1 MWSTLCPWVSAI
13 ACGIKGS
20 KPGWHHC
27 LLFKGEALHSFSASL
42 HSRMQGGGFDAQWT
56 NIPTRL
62 NIKLL
67 LVSSNPLIN
76 IYILHNAPYTFPM
89 VLKRRICSMITS
101 FFSLQPFL
109 LFLKTFIFDSTVILW
124 GEIWSQS
131 FLGVKR
137 LIKQTLG

>member
-1 MWSTLCPWVSAI
+1 MLCPWVSAI
-13 ACGIKGS
+13 AYGIKGS

-42 HSRMQGGGFDAQWT
+42 HSRMQGGFDAQWT

-131 FLGVKR
+131 LLGVKR
-137 LIKQTLG
+137 LIKQMLG

>member
-1 MWSTLCPWVSAI
+1 MEHAMPLSECNSLWN
-13 ACGIKGS
+13 KGLKARLAS
-20 KPGWHHC
+20 L

-42 HSRMQGGGFDAQWT
+42 HSRMQGGGVDAQWT

-89 VLKRRICSMITS
+89 VLKRRICSVITS

-131 FLGVKR
+131 LLGVKR
-137 LIKQTLG
+137 LIKQMLG

>member
-1 MWSTLCPWVSAI
+1 MSVI
-13 ACGIKGS
+13 AYGIKGS
-20 KPGWHHC
+20 KPGWHHYFC
-27 LLFKGEALHSFSASL
+27 SRARHFTHLVLHSTQEC
-42 HSRMQGGGFDAQWT
+42 RGGGVDAQWT

-89 VLKRRICSMITS
+89 VLKRRICSVITS

-131 FLGVKR
+131 LLGVKR
-137 LIKQTLG
+137 LIKQMLG

>member
-1 MWSTLCPWVSAI
+1 MLCPWVSAI

-27 LLFKGEALHSFSASL
+27 LLFKGEALHSLSASL

-56 NIPTRL
+56 KIPTRL

-76 IYILHNAPYTFPM
+76 IYILHNAPYYISYGTDC
-89 VLKRRICSMITS
+89 LTITS
-101 FFSLQPFL
+101 FLSLQPFL
-109 LFLKTFIFDSTVILW
+109 LFLKTFIFDSTVIMW

-131 FLGVKR
+131 LLGVKR
-137 LIKQTLG
+137 LIKQMLG